1 MATDWEFIER
11 VLGDK
16 STRVVFIGGL
26 PGTGKTYTAMRSGLG
41 KDQNVYSVT
50 MTPETPASELRGFW
64 MPKGSEFVWQ
74 DGVFV
79 KAMREGA
86 RVVINE
92 IAHASHDVLAFL
104 YPVLE
109 GRDTAAIT
117 LPNAETVIPTTGFQ
131 VICTDNVEFE
141 YLPDAIKDRFDSK
154 LQVDTPHPAAIAR
167 LDDKFREAA
176 KRSFALD
183 EERRTSIRGW
193 LKVQEFEKT
202 LGMQDAFR
210 AVFGSEQGHHLYT
223 ATVLAAD
230 EEESESDDAGD
241 EKESEKDW

>member
-11 VLGDK
+11 VLGDVH
-16 STRVVFIGGL
+16 TRTVFLGGR
-26 PGTGKTYTAMRSGLG
+26 PGTGKTYTAMRSGLTNER
-41 KDQNVYSVT
+41 NVYSIT

-74 DGVFV
+74 DGIFL

-109 GRDTAAIT
+109 SKDTAAIS
-117 LPNAETVIPTTGFQ
+117 LPNAETVVPSPGFQ

-154 LQVDTPHPAAIAR
+154 LFVDTPHPAAIAR
-167 LDDKFREAA
+167 LDEKFQEAA
-176 KRSFALD
+176 RRSFALD

-193 LKVQEFEKT
+193 LKVQDFAET
-202 LGMQDAFR
+202 MGLQDAFR
-210 AVFGSEQGHHLYT
+210 AVFGPDQGHHLYT
-223 ATVLAAD
+223 ETMLAAD
-230 EEESESDDAGD
+230 EAASDKEEGE
-241 EKESEKDW
+241 ETEKDW